1 MGGQNSRSTG
11 IDRDFQSH
19 DGAAL
24 RFVFSYC
31 LLTTV
36 YFFPYRCPM
45 FDPAPFRQQ
54 FPALNRMR
62 KGRLPIF
69 LDGPGGTQVP
79 ERVIAAMTAY
89 LTTCNANHG
98 GAFATSRESDA
109 VLAAAH
115 AAAADLL
122 NAPSPD
128 EVVFGANMTTLTFH
142 LSRVLGRTWRPGD
155 EVIVTRLD
163 HDANVTPWALAARDA
178 GARLHCLDIHP
189 EDCTLD
195 LDILRSLLND
205 RTRLVAVGCAS
216 NAVGTINDVATITRW
231 AHEAGALVFLDAV
244 HYAPHGP
251 VDVQAWD
258 CDFLACSAYKFF
270 GPHVGILWGK
280 RSLLESL
287 PAYKLRP
294 VPETIPD
301 RWMTGTQNHEGLAGV
316 VAAVD
321 YLAEIGTAGESQPA
335 SADRRRQVRA
345 GLTAIAAYEATL
357 AEALLAGLAER
368 PRFRVWGVRQPLRQR
383 VPTVAITMANRT
395 PREMAEHLA
404 SREIYAWD
412 GNMYALGLTERLDLE
427 AKGGILRLGLVH
439 YNTVEEINRLF
450 EVVDELG

>member
-1 MGGQNSRSTG
+1 
-11 IDRDFQSH
+11 
-19 DGAAL
+19 
-24 RFVFSYC
+24 
-31 LLTTV
+31 
-36 YFFPYRCPM
+36 M
-45 FDPAPFRQQ
+45 FDPVPLRQQ
-54 FPALNRMR
+54 FSALNRLR
-62 KGRLPIF
+62 NGRLPVF

-79 ERVIAAMTAY
+79 DRVVAAMTGY

-122 NAPSPD
+122 NAPSPG
-128 EVVFGANMTTLTFH
+128 EVVFGANMTTLTLH
-142 LSRVLGRTWRPGD
+142 LSRAISRTWKPGD

-178 GARLHCLDIHP
+178 GARLLFLDIHP

-195 LDILRSLLND
+195 LDSLRSLLND

-231 AHEAGALVFLDAV
+231 AHEAGAQVFLDAV

-251 VDVQAWD
+251 IDVQAWD

-270 GPHVGILWGK
+270 GPHVGVLWGK
-280 RSLLESL
+280 SKLLESL

-294 VPETIPD
+294 VPETLPD

-321 YLAEIGTAGESQPA
+321 YLAEIGKRTQSLPA
-335 SADRRRQVRA
+335 SSGRRQQLRA
-345 GLTAIAAYEATL
+345 GMTAIATYEATL
-357 AEALLAGLAER
+357 AESLLKGLADR
-368 PRFRVWGVRQPLRQR
+368 PRFRVWGIRQPSRQR
-383 VPTVAITMANRT
+383 VPTVAITTANRT

-427 AKGGILRLGLVH
+427 GKGGILRLGLVH
-439 YNTVEEINRLF
+439 YNTIDEIERLF
-450 EVVDELG
+450 EALDALA